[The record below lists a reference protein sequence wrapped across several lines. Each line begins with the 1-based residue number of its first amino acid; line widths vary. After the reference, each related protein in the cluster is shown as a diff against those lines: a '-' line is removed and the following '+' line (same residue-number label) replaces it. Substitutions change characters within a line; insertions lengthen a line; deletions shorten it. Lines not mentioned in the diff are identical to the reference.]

1 MTGER
6 GIRQSHKIPRA
17 IHNISKQNNPTQLGE
32 LAGGRNVDKGTQFL
46 CAILS
51 LGPLGVAASISSF
64 SGPSA
69 GGRESI
75 ALAAK
80 QPPLVHALSHHTAL
94 RARPFTPIHF
104 HTLGLAR
111 CLDEHLCCRLEMLRP
126 RVHTLNVRFPLLLLR
141 TGRAEGREH
150 GAQGGARQ
158 LWKLR
163 DIRHG
168 SRRG

>member
-1 MTGER
+1 MQSITVLGLKGPLKEGNPPNLTNPPTVRVAEER
-6 GIRQSHKIPRA
+6 KAAP
-17 IHNISKQNNPTQLGE
+17 LGE

-94 RARPFTPIHF
+94 RARPFTRIHF

-126 RVHTLNVRFPLLLLR
+126 RVHLEREIPSASAPHR
-141 TGRAEGREH
+141 TC
-150 GAQGGARQ
+150 
-158 LWKLR
+158 
-163 DIRHG
+163 
-168 SRRG
+168 